1 MLFKILIIIIIIV
14 IDSKQGHI
22 KLRYY
27 LISISRILLT
37 IYDYKRNRLF
47 LYYSKIYNKLRYTI
61 ENSVIL
67 SDSIIKLNLSNVI
80 TPIIYS
86 RNVIIL
92 LVIFS
97 II

>member
-1 MLFKILIIIIIIV
+1 MLFKILIIIIII

-27 LISISRILLT
+27 LISISQILLT
-37 IYDYKRNRLF
+37 LYDYKRNTLF
-47 LYYSKIYNKLRYTI
+47 LYYSKTYNRLCCTI
-61 ENSVIL
+61 ENSFIL
-67 SDSIIKLNLSNVI
+67 FDSIIKLNLSNVI

-92 LVIFS
+92 LVF
-97 II
+97 